1 MLLSSDSFQVT
12 LRTIVFLYDNINSF
26 PFDARNQLIST
37 VLLEKCFFRLFLH
50 WLAEVRTFFCNLLV
64 FKVFRTSRFDVF
76 REMQEMDHLSQLEL
90 SVPTHLGRNRA
101 NDSFDE
107 EKMQDFCLM
116 AKFAFYIGAPLQHLD
131 NSSVGIVQIG
141 DTILRSQQ
149 LVYSGAAIRQLK
161 DCINESYEWGLHEAP
176 QMLPK
181 GVMSSR

>member
-1 MLLSSDSFQVT
+1 MQAAPAAVT
-12 LRTIVFLYDNINSF
+12 AAAAAVGTSV
-26 PFDARNQLIST
+26 T
-37 VLLEKCFFRLFLH
+37 VVGTT
-50 WLAEVRTFFCNLLV
+50 A
-64 FKVFRTSRFDVF
+64 TSATLKAALTPRPA